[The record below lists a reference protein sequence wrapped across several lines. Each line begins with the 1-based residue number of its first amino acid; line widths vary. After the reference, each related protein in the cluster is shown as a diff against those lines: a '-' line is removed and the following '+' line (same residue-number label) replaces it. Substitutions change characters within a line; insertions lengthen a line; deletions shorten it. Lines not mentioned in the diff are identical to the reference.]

1 LQVDGLNSA
10 DGAAITQGTDNGG
23 ANQLWDI
30 PHLGNGY
37 YQLRNVH
44 SQKLLDAAGCAQGT
58 HTRQWSDNSSAADL
72 QRWTITTT
80 VDGRVKLSPACS
92 NNQRILD
99 VGGGDPNAGAA
110 VLLSGYGNIIGN
122 NQQWTLVRV
131 AAPPAPTIADGT
143 YQLRVQHS
151 GKLLEVS
158 GSSSTNG
165 AQLQQRG
172 YTGGSN
178 QQWKI
183 THLGDQ
189 WYEVR
194 VVHSGKLLDAGACGG
209 GTHAQQADPRTPAAP
224 QRWKFI
230 PTASADIFKLASECN
245 PGLVLDVSGVSPN
258 DGAHVILSS
267 NGTVNDANQQWK
279 LEPVTNLVLNP
290 SFEQD
295 GAPTSTPQGWFTNDN
310 ASADYVEND
319 GMAQH
324 GSYHGTHWSSRNY
337 KVYTYQVI
345 TGLTPGLYT
354 LRAWVKRSEG
364 LSHTTMVAKNFGGA
378 PYEEYISPTV
388 TGPDPG
394 AWRQVQITGLSVT
407 NGQCE
412 IAFYSDGTGS
422 QPNAGQWM
430 HFDNVEFFKQPSTP
444 SATSSAS
451 LMRAAT
457 PAAPAGS
464 RLELYP
470 NPAQDQVTVSSSFAQ
485 AREVEVTILTA
496 QGKKAASYRHQV
508 PAGSA
513 QFSVPTRALPAGM
526 YLLHLQDGTQQQT
539 QRLVVTH

>member
-1 LQVDGLNSA
+1 M
-10 DGAAITQGTDNGG
+10 T
-23 ANQLWDI
+23 
-30 PHLGNGY
+30 
-37 YQLRNVH
+37 
-44 SQKLLDAAGCAQGT
+44 
-58 HTRQWSDNSSAADL
+58 
-72 QRWTITTT
+72 
-80 VDGRVKLSPACS
+80 
-92 NNQRILD
+92 
-99 VGGGDPNAGAA
+99 
-110 VLLSGYGNIIGN
+110 
-122 NQQWTLVRV
+122 
-131 AAPPAPTIADGT
+131 PPIADGIYRLRIVYSQALLT
-143 YQLRVQHS
+143 VLNGSTLNDAAIVTQPGTGQDYQHWQVTAIGGGLY
-151 GKLLEVS
+151 KLLAVHSNKALEVQG
-158 GSSSTNG
+158 GSSDPG
-165 AQLQQRG
+165 AVIQQYNYNDGRG
-172 YTGGSN
+172 QKWRIESSVAGNYRIVN
-178 QQWKI
+178 N
-183 THLGDQ
+183 
-189 WYEVR
+189 Y
-194 VVHSGKLLDAGACGG
+194 SGL
-209 GTHAQQADPRTPAAP
+209 
-224 QRWKFI
+224 
-230 PTASADIFKLASECN
+230 S
-245 PGLVLDVSGVSPN
+245 LDVSGGGQTVTQWPSHN
-258 DGAHVILSS
+258 DP
-267 NGTVNDANQQWK
+267 NQQWQ
-279 LEPVTNLVLNP
+279 LEPVTPAPANLVSNP

-295 GAPTSTPQGWFTNDN
+295 GASTSTPQGWFTNDN

-324 GSYHGTHWSSRNY
+324 GSYHGTHWSSSNY

-345 TGLTPGLYT
+345 TGLTPGFYT

-364 LSHTTMVAKNFGGA
+364 LSHTTMLATNFGGA

-430 HFDNVEFFKQPSTP
+430 HFDNVEFFKQSSTP

-513 QFSVPTRALPAGM
+513 QFSVPTCALPAGM
-526 YLLHLQDGTQQQT
+526 YLLQVQDGTQRQT